1 MDNYDEKYF
10 QVENNMFIRLIYK
23 IYNAYK
29 NPKYEEY
36 STFFRRHMSVNTELY
51 KQLGDADQ
59 LIKELRDHQEIDF
72 WLLYDFGSFIK
83 LMEKI
88 FMVKNDIDSKI
99 CCDSMLEDKISR
111 VLIFNISD
119 DVVVKVTASLQDQ
132 GLSFEITRNFGKQMR
147 NSYKITSGD
156 EKFKLFSDKMTLQ
169 RIIEDIGMM
178 MADYLYDVI
187 WRYVLNRYSG
197 GLSFG
202 LLQSDYYI
210 FAKDHYSYDFVRQYK
225 DIQYLIKHKIIQI

>member
-1 MDNYDEKYF
+1 
-10 QVENNMFIRLIYK
+10 
-23 IYNAYK
+23 
-29 NPKYEEY
+29 
-36 STFFRRHMSVNTELY
+36 
-51 KQLGDADQ
+51 
-59 LIKELRDHQEIDF
+59 
-72 WLLYDFGSFIK
+72 
-83 LMEKI
+83 
-88 FMVKNDIDSKI
+88 MVKNDINSKI

-119 DVVVKVTASLQDQ
+119 DVTVKVTASLQDQ

-147 NSYKITSGD
+147 NSYKIISGD

-197 GLSFG
+197 DLSFG

-210 FAKDHYSYDFVRQYK
+210 FAKDLYSYDFVRQYK